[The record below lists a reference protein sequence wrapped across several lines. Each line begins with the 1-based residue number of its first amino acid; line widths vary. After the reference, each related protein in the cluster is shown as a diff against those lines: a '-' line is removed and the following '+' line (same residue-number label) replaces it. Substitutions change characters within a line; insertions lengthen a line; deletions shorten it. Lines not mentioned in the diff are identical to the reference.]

1 MKVEELKALQ
11 DVNELRLS
19 ENEEQTL
26 LSIFSQMEEA
36 EESLQSLDLEGVKP
50 MVYVRPI
57 YNVLREDK
65 RVQPFEREDLLKG
78 APQRTEDSWQVPR
91 LVKQL

>member
-11 DVNELRLS
+11 EVNELRLS

-26 LSIFSQMEEA
+26 LSIFSQMEEV
-36 EESLQSLDLEGVKP
+36 EESLKSLDLEGVKP